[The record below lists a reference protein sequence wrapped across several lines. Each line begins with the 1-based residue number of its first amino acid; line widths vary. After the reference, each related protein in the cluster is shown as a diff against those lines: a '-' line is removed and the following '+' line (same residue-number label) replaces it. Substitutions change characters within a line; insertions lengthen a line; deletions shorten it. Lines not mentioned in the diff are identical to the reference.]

1 METIQQVIMQ
11 KITFAP
17 LFIID
22 KSIVKKNPSNLE
34 SCWDFFIISFCISFS
49 L

>member
-1 METIQQVIMQ
+1 METIQQVIMP

-22 KSIVKKNPSNLE
+22 KSIVKKNPINSL
-34 SCWDFFIISFCISFS
+34 SCWDFFYHFV
-49 L
+49 LHKL